1 MRKDDGINSKVSS
14 NQYYQAKIND
24 IKNDRNDLNIFTF
37 ELESGSTE
45 LKNIFLKK
53 VEKEEDFLLSIKLNI
68 I

>member
-24 IKNDRNDLNIFTF
+24 IKNDRNNLNIFTF
-37 ELESGSTE
+37 ELESGST
-45 LKNIFLKK
+45 LNRKRRGFFII
-53 VEKEEDFLLSIKLNI
+53 IKLNI